1 MFFILSK
8 TVSFLAMPLTIIWLV
23 WLVSVFI
30 RNQRWKKIC
39 RWTAFGLF
47 IFFTNDFIA
56 NEVMLLWEV
65 KAVSYEELRP
75 RELGIVLTGV
85 TLSMREPNDRI
96 YFAKGADRVTHTVQL
111 YKLGLIKKILISGG
125 TGSLVRVDEP
135 EANKFRAVMLLM
147 GVPDSV
153 IILENQTRNTYESAV
168 EVKKMLDSLHY
179 KPEDCL
185 LITSAFHLRR
195 SLACYRKA
203 GLELEPFATDFYTH
217 PRRYYPDAFIVP
229 KLEALVIWE
238 KLMKEWTGFV
248 AYKLAGYV

>member
-1 MFFILSK
+1 
-8 TVSFLAMPLTIIWLV
+8 MPLTIILVV
-23 WLVSVFI
+23 WLGAIFVK
-30 RNQRWKKIC
+30 NQRWKKIC
-39 RWTAFGLF
+39 FWTAFGLF
-47 IFFTNDFIA
+47 FFFTNDFIA

-65 KAVSYEELRP
+65 KTVPYEEVRP

-85 TLSMREPNDRI
+85 TLPLREPNDRV

-125 TGSLVRVDEP
+125 SGSLVRVDEP
-135 EANKFRAVMLLM
+135 EANKFKAAMLLM

-153 IILENQTRNTYESAV
+153 MMLENQTRNTHESAV
-168 EVKKMLDSLHY
+168 EVKKMLDSLRY

-217 PRRYYPDAFIVP
+217 PRLYYPDAFIVP
-229 KLEALVIWE
+229 KQEALVIWE

>member
-1 MFFILSK
+1 
-8 TVSFLAMPLTIIWLV
+8 MPLTIILVV
-23 WLVSVFI
+23 WLVSIFI
-30 RNQRWKKIC
+30 KDQRWKKIC
-39 RWTAFGLF
+39 FWTAFGLF
-47 IFFTNDFIA
+47 FFFTNDFIA

-65 KAVSYEELRP
+65 KAVPYEEVRP
-75 RELGIVLTGV
+75 HELGIVLTGV
-85 TLSMREPNDRI
+85 TVPLREPNDRV

-135 EANKFRAVMLLM
+135 EADKFKAAMLLM

-153 IILENQTRNTYESAV
+153 IMLENQTRNTHESSI

-179 KPEDCL
+179 KAEDCL

-203 GLELEPFATDFYTH
+203 GLELEPFAADFYTH
-217 PRRYYPDAFIVP
+217 PRLYYPDAFIVP
-229 KLEALVIWE
+229 KQEALVIWE

-248 AYKLAGYV
+248 AYTLAGYV